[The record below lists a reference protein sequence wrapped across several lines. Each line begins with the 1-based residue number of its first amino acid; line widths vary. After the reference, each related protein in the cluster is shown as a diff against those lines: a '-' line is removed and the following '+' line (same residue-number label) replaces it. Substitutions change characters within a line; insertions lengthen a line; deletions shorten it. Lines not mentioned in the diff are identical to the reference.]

1 MEVMYTISGETDD
14 NVALAG
20 KFKVYYNKYKTRVKK
35 WKLKSLVQNMLKKN
49 LMQ

>member
-1 MEVMYTISGETDD
+1 MYTISGETDD
-14 NVALAG
+14 NAPLAG
-20 KFKVYYNKYKTRVKK
+20 SFKEYIITSIKNTVKK